1 MEQNT
6 PRNNSRRRKR
16 TKMDMIKEAYLPS
29 IFIGITLVLV
39 LVFIIGAAIRK
50 SDAPIVE
57 APVPSSTA
65 PQVDMAALQ
74 QEAQQRL
81 QQAQAQAE
89 NYDFEAAVAT
99 LEGFSGDSSLFPDLI
114 SRRDEYRHALST
126 LVTWSDPSQITC
138 LSFHMLIAK
147 PEIAFADQSYG
158 TAYNRN
164 FVTTEEFNKILQQLY
179 DNGYVLV
186 RLSDFSSVTT
196 NEGNTVAAAKPLQ
209 LPAGKKPLV
218 LVQTNLSY
226 YKYMS
231 GGGFANRLWVDDN
244 GNFTSVCATPSQ
256 GGEATYGM
264 YTGDYD
270 LVPILESFIKQNPTF
285 SYKGARAVLAPSG
298 YDGILGYRINAGAK
312 VTLGE
317 EAYAQECANAKTVV
331 EALRSAGYELACYSY
346 GNSNYGN
353 LGAAEIQADLQK
365 WAAEIEPIMGKTD
378 VLVFAQGADIGT
390 YDGTKFNVLQNA
402 GFRYYLGFSSAG
414 VGGNHI
420 ALRRILV
427 TGSEMAHNGGRFAGL
442 FDPQQVLDP
451 LRGTVPQ

>member
-6 PRNNSRRRKR
+6 PRNSSRRRRR
-16 TKMDMIKEAYLPS
+16 TKMDVIKEAYLPS

-50 SDAPIVE
+50 SDAPIVQ
-57 APVPSSTA
+57 APPPSSTA

-74 QEAQQRL
+74 QEANQLL
-81 QQAQAQAE
+81 QQAQAHAQ

-99 LEGFSGDSSLFPDLI
+99 LESFSGDPMLFPDLI
-114 SRRDEYRHALST
+114 SRRDEYRHSLST

-164 FVTTEEFNKILQQLY
+164 FVTTGEFSKILQQLY

-226 YKYMS
+226 YNYMS
-231 GGGFANRLWVDDN
+231 GGGFASRLWVDES
-244 GNFTSVCATPSQ
+244 GKFTSVCATPSQ
-256 GGEATYGM
+256 GGDVNYGM
-264 YTGDYD
+264 TTGDFD
-270 LVPILESFIKQNPTF
+270 LVPILESFIEQNPTF

-298 YDGILGYRINAGAK
+298 YDGIFGYRINAGAK
-312 VTLGE
+312 ATMGE

-331 EALRSAGYELACYSY
+331 DALRSAGYELACYSY
-346 GNSNYGN
+346 DNSNYGN
-353 LGAAEIQADLQK
+353 LGAAEIQSDLQK
-365 WAAEIEPIMGKTD
+365 WTAEIEPVMGKTD
-378 VLVFAQGADIGT
+378 ILVFAQGTDIGT
-390 YDGTKFNVLQNA
+390 YDGSKFNVLQNT

-414 VGGNHI
+414 VGGNYI
-420 ALRRILV
+420 ALRRTLV
-427 TGSEMAHNGGRFAGL
+427 TGSEMAYNSGRFAGM
-442 FDPQQVLDP
+442 FDPLQILDP